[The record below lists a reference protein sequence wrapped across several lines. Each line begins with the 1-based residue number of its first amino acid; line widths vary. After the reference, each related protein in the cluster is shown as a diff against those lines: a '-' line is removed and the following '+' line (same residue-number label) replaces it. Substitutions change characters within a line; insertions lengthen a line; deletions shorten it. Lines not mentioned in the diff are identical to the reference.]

1 MTNSKDK
8 ISASELANLWKIYM
22 IENLLIP
29 IKIPM
34 LNTCNDQEIKSVIV
48 LALGISKKY
57 VQKIA
62 SFYQSI
68 HHPIPKG
75 FPEQDHMNTQAPALF
90 TDNFYLYYLNEMA
103 KLGFRTL
110 PQAIE
115 QTENTE
121 VLKIWY
127 EAFDDYKELY
137 NKSSE
142 LLKFRKLFPNPPKV
156 PIPKKIDF
164 IKDKKY
170 LGHWGGKQ
178 RPLNAE
184 EVLRVHGTAFRNEI
198 SKTLL
203 IGLSKVTKDP
213 EIKKYLERGIK
224 NANQIIA
231 DMHHLLINENLE
243 PPLPL
248 HNEVLDSTVSPYSEK
263 LILVHVAQMG
273 SGAIG
278 IYGSDLASVFRKDI
292 GLKFM
297 KMIGEAL
304 LYGEDGMDM
313 LIQRGWM
320 ESPPQNEP

>member
-1 MTNSKDK
+1 MTNLKDK
-8 ISASELANLWKIYM
+8 LSASELANLWKVYM

-34 LNTCNDQEIKSVIV
+34 LNSCNDEEIKSIIS
-48 LALGISKKY
+48 LALEISKKY

-62 SFYQSI
+62 NLYKTI
-68 HHPIPKG
+68 NHAIPKG
-75 FPEQDHMNTQAPALF
+75 FPEQDHMNNHAPALF

-115 QTENTE
+115 QTENKQ

-127 EAFDDYKELY
+127 EAFEDYKELY
-137 NKSSE
+137 TKSSE
-142 LLKFRKLFPNPPKV
+142 LLTTRNLFPEPPKL
-156 PIPKKIDF
+156 PIPQKIDF
-164 IKDKKY
+164 IKDKQY
-170 LGHWGGKQ
+170 LGNWVGKQ

-184 EVLRVHGTAFRNEI
+184 EVLRVHGTAYRNEI

-203 IGLSKVTKDP
+203 TGLSKVTKDE

-224 NANQIIA
+224 NANQIIG
-231 DMHHLLINENLE
+231 DMHQILINENLE
-243 PPLPL
+243 PPPPL
-248 HNEVLDSTVSPYSEK
+248 HHEILDSTVSPYSEK

-278 IYGSDLASVFRKDI
+278 IYGSDLASIFRKDI

-297 KMIGEAL
+297 KMIAEAL
-304 LYGEDGMDM
+304 LYGETGMDL
-313 LIQRGWM
+313 LIKRGWI
-320 ESPPQNEP
+320 ESPPQNKR